1 MTKTNDV
8 NLLDNFNC
16 QTIDWFVFNLSL
28 GRLRQESKG
37 EALSDALSEAL
48 IAVDGRAVLL
58 HPGVEFQLKLRKMQ
72 LEIHKATS
80 IDEWLLA
87 FDFWLDALQCRISTK
102 SFLFT
107 STNWIV
113 PNKRLANRKNLLCL
127 ICIHPQP
134 QLTN

>member
-16 QTIDWFVFNLSL
+16 QNIDWFVFILSL

-37 EALSDALSEAL
+37 EVLSGALNEVL

-58 HPGVEFQLKLRKMQ
+58 HPGEEFQLKLRKMK
-72 LEIHKATS
+72 LEIHKTTS

-87 FDFWLDALQCRISTK
+87 FDFWLDALQCRVSK
-102 SFLFT
+102 RFLFT
-107 STNWIV
+107 ST
-113 PNKRLANRKNLLCL
+113 
-127 ICIHPQP
+127 H
-134 QLTN
+134 